1 MSKKTKAV
9 ILAGGLGTRMK
20 SDIPKVLH
28 RLNGRPIIDYV
39 LDAARHAGIKDIIC
53 VTGHKADMV
62 KKSLRDVKF
71 VRQKRPLGSADAVK
85 QARKFFKTLSG
96 NLLVLYGDDPL
107 IRPETIKRLK
117 EAHEREK
124 NSCTLLSAHTADP
137 AGYGR
142 ILRDARNN
150 ITGIVE
156 EVEAPL
162 SQKSI
167 TEINAGVYLFDI
179 RKLFTLLAD
188 IKNDNKKKEYF
199 LTDVISLMHK
209 NRLKVNSVIV
219 EDADEVL
226 GINTRSDLSTA
237 SSMLRKRKL
246 KELMAAGVTIIAP
259 ESTYI
264 DGNVTIER
272 DTVIYPYTVIEG
284 PVRIGRDCRI
294 GPFARVRPGCELKD
308 RVEIGNFVEIT
319 RTRINKETKVK
330 HHTYLGDAVIGRG
343 VNVGAGTITANYDGN
358 GKYVTKIEDDAFIG
372 SGTILVAPVK
382 VGRNAVTG
390 AGAVV
395 TKKRNVPP
403 NSVVA
408 GIPARL
414 LKRGG

>member
-9 ILAGGLGTRMK
+9 ILAGGLGTRMR